1 MSKSEI
7 TVLST
12 VLFLVRVIGCPAM
25 LQLTACLV
33 GHIWLNIS
41 VWYICL
47 VYKYI
52 YKYMLYMCCDHT
64 VLCLFGHF
72 LEKSNCG

>member
-1 MSKSEI
+1 MNKSEI

-33 GHIWLNIS
+33 GHIR
-41 VWYICL
+41 
-47 VYKYI
+47 
-52 YKYMLYMCCDHT
+52 
-64 VLCLFGHF
+64 
-72 LEKSNCG
+72 